1 MHQGKP
7 PLRLVS
13 SAAQPVWSE
22 AERLA
27 ALDSYH
33 VLDTPPEPA
42 FDDIAKI
49 AAHVCAAPIAAVNF
63 IAEHRQWFKS
73 EIGLGVRQTPL
84 DVSICARAILQRGLF
99 VVPDTTLD
107 PRFNCNPLVTGEPHL
122 RFYAGALLETNDG
135 LPLGTLCV
143 LDHTPRPNGLTPEQ
157 AFTLE
162 ALARQVMTELELR
175 RALARQARLEQEARD
190 REDHYRHVVE
200 LNPQVTWT
208 ADAQGNILDFSQ
220 RWLDLTG
227 LTRGE
232 ALGGGWTH
240 VPHPEDLPRMVEA
253 WTASIATGQPYDVE
267 HRIRLA
273 DGAYRWM
280 HSRAYARRDRTGSV
294 VRWYGAT
301 EDVHERKL
309 GEQHQRLLVHEL
321 NHRVKNTL
329 ATVQSLAAQSFRGAD
344 DPRSAREQFEAR
356 LLALSRAHNVLTREN
371 WESADL
377 HTIITDVITPFCG
390 DGPQMQADGPSI
402 PLPPNMALALA
413 MALHELCT
421 NACQHGALSTP
432 EGAVAIAWTRTFN
445 EPPHLVLSW
454 RERGGPSAHPPGQ
467 RGFGTRLLERAIRHE
482 LGGEVRLSF
491 EVEGA
496 TCLIDVPLPHCQ
508 DLCIL
513 PA

>member
-1 MHQGKP
+1 MRQGKP
-7 PLRLVS
+7 TLRLVS
-13 SAAQPVWSE
+13 SAAQPVWTE
-22 AERLA
+22 AERLS

-33 VLDTPPEPA
+33 VLDTPPEPS

-49 AAHVCAAPIAAVNF
+49 AAHVCGAPIAAVNF

-73 EIGLGVRQTPL
+73 EIGLGVRETPL

-107 PRFNCNPLVTGEPHL
+107 PRFSSNPLVTGEPYL
-122 RFYAGALLETNDG
+122 RFYAGALLETRDG

-143 LDHTPRPNGLTPEQ
+143 LDHAPRPSGLTPEQ

-162 ALARQVMTELELR
+162 ALARRVMTELELR

-200 LNPQVTWT
+200 LNPQVPWT
-208 ADAQGNILDFSQ
+208 ADAHGNILDFSQ

-232 ALGGGWTH
+232 ALGGGWTRAAN
-240 VPHPEDLPRMVEA
+240 PDDLPRMTEA
-253 WTASIATGQPYDVE
+253 WTASVATGQPYDIE

-273 DGAYRWM
+273 DGACRWM
-280 HSRAYARRDRTGSV
+280 RSRAYPRRDRTGAV
-294 VRWYGAT
+294 VRWYGST
-301 EDVHERKL
+301 EDIHDRKL
-309 GEQHQRLLVHEL
+309 GEQQQRLLVHEL

-329 ATVQSLAAQSFRGAD
+329 ATVQSLAVQSFRGTNHA
-344 DPRSAREQFEAR
+344 SQAREQFEAR

-377 HTIITDVITPFCG
+377 HAIIADVITPFCG
-390 DGPQMQADGPSI
+390 DGERVHADGSHLS
-402 PLPPNMALALA
+402 LPPNMALALA

-432 EGAVAIAWTRTFN
+432 NGSVAIAWTRTLN
-445 EPPHLVLSW
+445 EPPRLVLNW
-454 RERGGPSAHPPGQ
+454 RERGGAPPNPPGQ
-467 RGFGTRLLERAIRHE
+467 RGFGTRLLERTIQQE
-482 LGGEVRLSF
+482 LGGEVRASY
-491 EVEGA
+491 EAEGV
-496 TCLIDVPLPHCQ
+496 TCLIDVPMPHCE
-508 DLCIL
+508 DVCII
-513 PA
+513 